1 MRTVRALVA
10 TAAVALLSL
19 LTGCVADETP
29 PRRAPDQ
36 VETAAVFVAQAT
48 AQRDGI
54 PINSGSWVQLWTP
67 NQAGP
72 AIRDCIVRA
81 SGGAVTY
88 TPDPVARHLD
98 GYPGGTV
105 GVNADSPPAV
115 DFTSAA
121 MLVLVDSCLA
131 TVPVDVRI
139 MQVPPRDRAALYA
152 YDLTVLRRCLLEH
165 GQTVAKM
172 PSRERFENLLRAS
185 APWSAYDDVIVPTRA
200 AWYALTDA
208 CPAFPN
214 TIAGDIAALTTAAT
228 TP

>member
-1 MRTVRALVA
+1 MVRGLVA

-19 LTGCVADETP
+19 VTGCVAGDAP
-29 PRRAPDQ
+29 PRHTPDQ
-36 VETAAVFVAQAT
+36 VERGAVFVAQAT

-54 PINSGSWVQLWTP
+54 PINPGAWVQLWTP

-72 AIRDCIVRA
+72 ALRDCVNRA
-81 SGGAVTY
+81 SGGAVVY
-88 TPDPVARHLD
+88 APDPVARNLD
-98 GYPGGTV
+98 GYPSGTV
-105 GVNADSPPAV
+105 GINGGSPRAA

-121 MLVLVDSCLA
+121 VEVLVDSCLA

-139 MQVPPRDRAALYA
+139 MQVPVRDRSALYA
-152 YDLTVLRRCLLEH
+152 YDLTVLRRCLIEH
-165 GQTVAKM
+165 GQTVAKL
-172 PSRERFENLLRAS
+172 PSRERFENLIRAS
-185 APWSAYDDVIVPTRA
+185 APWSAYDRVVVPTRA

-214 TIAGDIAALTTAAT
+214 AIAGDIAALTTAAT